1 MGEGKGNR
9 SQLTTICSRLA
20 LLFYQHLPRGV
31 KPLGDGPGNKRR

>member
-1 MGEGKGNR
+1 M
-9 SQLTTICSRLA
+9 SQLLRFSWWLA